1 MCGRYFIDIGD
12 AELSR
17 LVSAAGRRA
26 AVKTGEIFPSDTAAV
41 IANSRSLRPAVFPM
55 RWGFE
60 RPGGGL
66 VINARS
72 ETASQKPMFRESS
85 RLRRCLVPAS
95 FYFEW
100 GHGPGARV
108 KYELYPERSGIVY
121 LGGLYTI
128 DASGVPRFVILTR
141 EASPGTAFI
150 TTACRCW
157 CRPGA
162 AATGC
167 PSASLLTNCWTP
179 PRQGFVSDRRRRRK
193 TKQQGLSPRLKPC
206 CFFGRSAPFIHQLR
220 QRSRWRRT

>member
-26 AVKTGEIFPSDTAAV
+26 AVKTGEIFPSDTAAA

-141 EASPGTAFI
+141 EASPGIAFI
-150 TTACRCW
+150 HDRMPVLVPPGRCGDWLSQRFTLDELLDAAETGLCFRPTPAEENKTA
-157 CRPGA
+157 
-162 AATGC
+162 
-167 PSASLLTNCWTP
+167 
-179 PRQGFVSDRRRRRK
+179 
-193 TKQQGLSPRLKPC
+193 GLES
-206 CFFGRSAPFIHQLR
+206 
-220 QRSRWRRT
+220 

>member
-141 EASPGTAFI
+141 EAAPGIAFI
-150 TTACRCW
+150 HDRMPVLVPPGRCGDWLSQRFTLDELLDSAETGLCFRPAPAEENKTA
-157 CRPGA
+157 
-162 AATGC
+162 
-167 PSASLLTNCWTP
+167 
-179 PRQGFVSDRRRRRK
+179 
-193 TKQQGLSPRLKPC
+193 GLES
-206 CFFGRSAPFIHQLR
+206 
-220 QRSRWRRT
+220 

>member
-108 KYELYPERSGIVY
+108 KYDLYPERSGIVY

-141 EASPGTAFI
+141 EAAPGIAFI
-150 TTACRCW
+150 HDRMPVLVPPGRCGDWLSQRFTLDELLDSAETGLCFRPAPAEENKTA
-157 CRPGA
+157 
-162 AATGC
+162 
-167 PSASLLTNCWTP
+167 
-179 PRQGFVSDRRRRRK
+179 
-193 TKQQGLSPRLKPC
+193 GLES
-206 CFFGRSAPFIHQLR
+206 
-220 QRSRWRRT
+220 